1 MEPDRA
7 PAPVWRTRLTVASA
21 VLAVAAVVVVPG
33 VVGDLTRSPAV
44 APPADAAAP
53 DPAGFLTGDA
63 VCPAAEDAVSASAGQ
78 PPPVVDA
85 LGDLRAET
93 EGLQGYAGQ
102 AVSDEGRVLL
112 YWREPVPASVRDL
125 AGRRPDGVEVVVA
138 PTAFSAADVA
148 SGLALVG
155 SALATAGTSWTAV
168 AGCADSSGLRVE
180 VDESVEDPGAL
191 GAELSSV
198 AGMPVT
204 VVVAGAAGE
213 GAGEGSG

>member
-1 MEPDRA
+1 VDPDRA
-7 PAPVWRTRLTVASA
+7 PAPVWRRRLTVASA

-33 VVGDLTRSPAV
+33 VIGNLTRSPAV

-85 LGDLRAET
+85 LADLRAET
-93 EGLQGYAGQ
+93 QGLAGYAGQ
-102 AVSDEGRVLL
+102 AVSDAGHVLL

-125 AGRRPDGVEVVVA
+125 AGRRPDGVQVVVA
-138 PTAFSAADVA
+138 PTAYSAADVA
-148 SGLALVG
+148 SGLSLVG
-155 SALATAGTSWTAV
+155 GALATADASWSAV

-180 VDESVEDPGAL
+180 VDSAADPGAL
-191 GAELSSV
+191 GAELSAV

-204 VVVAGAAGE
+204 VVVAGSADEEAGD
-213 GAGEGSG
+213 GSG